1 MEELAVLENE
11 GDGLTKGIFAVAFNG
26 EIPDS
31 NLSFICFVEAGEKLC
46 NGGFSRTGVPHK
58 GIAFSFFQTEGKPF
72 QNLLVSVGE
81 IYILELHAVIGEIF
95 FLAVL

>member
-11 GDGLTKGIFAVAFNG
+11 GDGLTKGILTVAFNG

-31 NLSFICFVEAGEKLC
+31 NLSFIYFVEAGEKLC
-46 NGGFSRTGVPHK
+46 DGGLSRPGVPHK
-58 GIAFSFFQTEGKPF
+58 GIAFSLFQAEGKPF
-72 QNLLVSVGE
+72 QNLLVSVGKV
-81 IYILELHAVIGEIF
+81 YILELHAVIGENF